1 MRFSY
6 VTHTKAVVGSAF
18 VRLSED
24 LGAVIQAL
32 RQHRGMSQSELA
44 ERLDVSKS
52 QVSQIETGYYT
63 PSLGVLETILEE
75 LDASLCVRT
84 EEGVIATDSGGLD
97 LPPAEETF

>member
-1 MRFSY
+1 MRISY
-6 VTHTKAVVGSAF
+6 EAHTKAVVKSAI

-24 LGAVIQAL
+24 LGPLIQSL
-32 RQHRGMSQSELA
+32 RQHRGLSQSELA

-52 QVSQIETGYYT
+52 QISQIETGYYT

-84 EEGVIATDSGGLD
+84 EEGVIATDPSGLD
-97 LPPAEETF
+97 LPPAPETC